1 MSKNCVW
8 FHCLHC
14 IACVPVSHAYI
25 FVGRT
30 IFFPTKLPAIGYIN
44 LLFITL
50 CIVRHAFIG
59 SLTLREM
66 KTALWDARAKW
77 MSLGNVLSLPIET
90 LQVIEGH
97 ACRLPSALYNYG
109 CIHVLCKYIYRRAG
123 NFRGVK
129 NSFNSKTVI
138 FMSKIHCLLHCIT
151 CFLVN
156 HAYVFVGENFVE
168 VSLPTKI
175 MNFLHENYPLHNK
188 QECMHE
194 GE

>member
-1 MSKNCVW
+1 M
-8 FHCLHC
+8 
-14 IACVPVSHAYI
+14 
-25 FVGRT
+25 GRT

-97 ACRLPSALYNYG
+97 ACRLPSALSIIMAAYMYS
-109 CIHVLCKYIYRRAG
+109 VSIYTVER
-123 NFRGVK
+123 
-129 NSFNSKTVI
+129 VI
-138 FMSKIHCLLHCIT
+138 F
-151 CFLVN
+151 
-156 HAYVFVGENFVE
+156 VG
-168 VSLPTKI
+168 
-175 MNFLHENYPLHNK
+175 
-188 QECMHE
+188 
-194 GE
+194 